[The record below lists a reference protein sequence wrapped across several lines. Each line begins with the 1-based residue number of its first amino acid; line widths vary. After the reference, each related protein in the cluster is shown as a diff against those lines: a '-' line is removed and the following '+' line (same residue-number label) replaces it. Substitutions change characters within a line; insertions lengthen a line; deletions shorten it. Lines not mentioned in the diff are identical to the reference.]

1 VTGED
6 EELAQI
12 MREFRASLLVR
23 IADMRSEMALA
34 QKGDAEARD
43 RLQTLAHRLR
53 GSAGSFGLA
62 EIGEVARI
70 IENECKIGP
79 NWNAVLAAIEAIEA
93 IVAIA
98 SRVAL

>member
-1 VTGED
+1 MAGDD

-23 IADMRSEMALA
+23 ISDMRAAMAAA
-34 QKGDAEARD
+34 QTGDPEARE

-62 EIGEVARI
+62 EIGEIARI

-93 IVAIA
+93 K
-98 SRVAL
+98 SPR